1 MAIPTSPMLERLEAF
16 LAANPNDSFVRYGRA
31 MELGRLGRTDEAIDG
46 FRALLAS
53 DPAYVA
59 GYMQAGIHLDSE
71 DLSEGGA
78 FLRSDLLFEVGE
90 TLHLEIPLPSGQLL
104 KAVGRVVRVSRSR
117 GREGHAG
124 MGIEFIKLSL
134 QDRRALAAVLVES
147 RAVKTN
153 SSA

>member
-1 MAIPTSPMLERLEAF
+1 VKKTPGRRDMRRYDRRRTELPVTVR
-16 LAANPNDSFVRYGRA
+16 AAGNQV
-31 MELGRLGRTDEAIDG
+31 
-46 FRALLAS
+46 
-53 DPAYVA
+53 
-59 GYMQAGIHLDSE
+59 QAGIHLDSG

-78 FLRSDLLFEVGE
+78 FLRSELLFEVGE

-104 KAVGRVVRVSRSR
+104 KAIGRVVRVSRSR
-117 GREGHAG
+117 AREGQAG

-147 RAVKTN
+147 RAMKTN